1 MPIFFR
7 NTPLQEPFTL
17 DSAGFDWHQEP
28 WDRPEGYPLYH
39 YLQTEQGCGS
49 FAACGR
55 TYLLTEGDGLLIAPF
70 VPHSYHAEGADWIT
84 TFVTFTGT
92 LSDTFPSLI
101 QNKVRFFPSSDTGT
115 IRELIR
121 EGADLMAAS
130 PVDTAALSVTGYHL
144 MLLLSD
150 KNGGNSA
157 KDHPLYQSYI
167 TPALQLIAVH
177 FNEELTA
184 SQIAASLH
192 VSQQYLSRLFLR
204 FLGCS
209 VYEYLTFYRISR
221 AKELLLTNRQL
232 QIQVIGQR
240 VGFADASHFTS
251 MFRKLTGMTPRQFR
265 MQ

>member
-17 DSAGFDWHQEP
+17 ESAGFDWHQEP
-28 WDRPEGYPLYH
+28 WDRPDGYPLYH

-49 FAACGR
+49 FTACGR

-101 QNKVRFFPSSDTGT
+101 QDKVRFFPSSDTGT

-130 PVDTAALSVTGYHL
+130 PLLCRSQVTTSCSYFLTKTAAILPRIILCTSPISHL
-144 MLLLSD
+144 
-150 KNGGNSA
+150 
-157 KDHPLYQSYI
+157 P
-167 TPALQLIAVH
+167 
-177 FNEELTA
+177 
-184 SQIAASLH
+184 
-192 VSQQYLSRLFLR
+192 
-204 FLGCS
+204 CS
-209 VYEYLTFYRISR
+209 
-221 AKELLLTNRQL
+221 
-232 QIQVIGQR
+232 
-240 VGFADASHFTS
+240 
-251 MFRKLTGMTPRQFR
+251 
-265 MQ
+265 